1 MNDVR
6 TFLNIAL
13 FGAAAALA
21 APFGASAQSAGSL
34 LDEARASL
42 AAMKKSAAEV
52 RKLAEGSKDSDRIK
66 FDCVNESYQAMEQD
80 LQLAQATV
88 EAASGWGVDVAA
100 AALKSVRG
108 AQQQVNQHRTTANRC
123 VGLADDEGI
132 VPVGEES
139 SIAAAGSASDDDDEP
154 GAATSFDPLSA
165 GGTTPTGSIPL
176 SARAPAASPT
186 K

>member
-1 MNDVR
+1 MR
-6 TFLNIAL
+6 TFLNFAL
-13 FGAAAALA
+13 LGAAAVLA
-21 APFGASAQSAGSL
+21 APSAASAQAASSL
-34 LDEARASL
+34 LDEARAALST
-42 AAMKKSAAEV
+42 MKKSAAEV
-52 RKLAEGSKDSDRIK
+52 RKMADGAKDSDKIK
-66 FDCVNESYQAMEQD
+66 FDCVNESHQAMEQD

-108 AQQQVNQHRTTANRC
+108 TQQQMNQHRTAANRC
-123 VGLADDEGI
+123 VGLDDDAGI
-132 VPVGEES
+132 IEIGEDS
-139 SIAAAGSASDDDDEP
+139 TIAAADATSDEEGRDD
-154 GAATSFDPLSA
+154 ATSFDPLAA

>member
-1 MNDVR
+1 VR
-6 TFLNIAL
+6 TLWNIAP
-13 FGAAAALA
+13 FCAAAVLA
-21 APFGASAQSAGSL
+21 APFGASAQSAGAL

-42 AAMKKSAAEV
+42 ATMKKSASEV
-52 RKLAEGSKDSDRIK
+52 RKLADGMKDSDRVK

-80 LQLAQATV
+80 VQLAQATV
-88 EAASGWGVDVAA
+88 EAATGWGVDVAA

-123 VGLADDEGI
+123 VGASDDEG
-132 VPVGEES
+132 VTPVGEDS
-139 SIAAAGSASDDDDEP
+139 TIASGTQ
-154 GAATSFDPLSA
+154 GAADMADQANDGVSYDPFAIS
-165 GGTTPTGSIPL
+165 GTTPTGSIPL